1 MYIKVLVLFL
11 ALPAFKM
18 SPSQLCNFDLAS
30 STLRWVKKQCVF
42 VFNNQTET
50 KFIGR
55 EFQLT
60 DTTPT
65 KEAFQFIEA
74 DFNKFLKSPLT
85 NWNHSCDCTKVPCLN
100 EKQWNDLFAYRIE
113 KARKDAAE
121 RWPFLARL
129 CCSMQ
134 KVVVEIIYSLHEK
147 DVHNLAKITSSNIN
161 IHNWVV
167 NLSYELQNTKWCLD
181 FKEKC
186 DSFIHQIAKGCETK
200 KRRRRKDIGLKPRA
214 ACQSSSCYQ
223 DAKEA
228 PSSLLAL
235 DLSETSLQIFASTP
249 GQPLTRMLTKTA
261 PEKITQV
268 DALISQSED
277 SIGKP
282 THLWVATSFSLRM
295 TELRPSTSILS
306 YVTLPMDTGKQ
317 VIKKTASIVMLAAS
331 RDKKKAGSIL
341 TSTTNFSQQRT
352 HFVQEDYHLT
362 STKLLSS
369 PTLKLLSPLSSK
381 VMSSSLSISSPS
393 SSSELQSL
401 FSSPILPPFPHIV
414 PILLTSSPLLY
425 RFSESMSSQ
434 TSNSSTTSSLSLEK
448 SGARSNHTFYVNT
461 KFITSSRTLPTSEV
475 TSNQIPTL
483 VIFSETV
490 LVRFNGNC
498 ISITNIESFK
508 LRCGTT
514 LSDRLQLPRADVIV
528 DDVICGSVEVIFT
541 IRSTFEKNIT
551 DELWKMI
558 NNASLVIEYDGKR
571 YEAFDLRI
579 ISKPRSVMT
588 RHPTVASTPT
598 SISNHERKKLVFIV
612 FLLFCSIFAAL
623 FVFFLVIFLSRFCA
637 CCQKSGKSRMHRKI
651 RVREGDFELKRLSM
665 RSEQILGVNYYGELV
680 HSDENNPR
688 EADIFEEDID
698 DYYEDEFMEELHGD
712 TARSLLNSNNDK
724 DGNEL
729 QQQRFGF
736 DDEDSCSSVVFY

>member
-1 MYIKVLVLFL
+1 M
-11 ALPAFKM
+11 
-18 SPSQLCNFDLAS
+18 NFI
-30 STLRWVKKQCVF
+30 V
-42 VFNNQTET
+42 
-50 KFIGR
+50 
-55 EFQLT
+55 
-60 DTTPT
+60 
-65 KEAFQFIEA
+65 
-74 DFNKFLKSPLT
+74 
-85 NWNHSCDCTKVPCLN
+85 
-100 EKQWNDLFAYRIE
+100 
-113 KARKDAAE
+113 
-121 RWPFLARL
+121 
-129 CCSMQ
+129 
-134 KVVVEIIYSLHEK
+134 
-147 DVHNLAKITSSNIN
+147 
-161 IHNWVV
+161 
-167 NLSYELQNTKWCLD
+167 
-181 FKEKC
+181 
-186 DSFIHQIAKGCETK
+186 
-200 KRRRRKDIGLKPRA
+200 
-214 ACQSSSCYQ
+214 

-249 GQPLTRMLTKTA
+249 RQPLTRMLTKTA

-268 DALISQSED
+268 DALRSQSED

-282 THLWVATSFSLRM
+282 SHLWPATSFSFRM
-295 TELRPSTSILS
+295 TELRPSTSVLS
-306 YVTLPMDTGKQ
+306 YVTMDTGKQ
-317 VIKKTASIVMLAAS
+317 VIKKTASVVMLASS

-341 TSTTNFSQQRT
+341 TSRANFSRQRT
-352 HFVQEDYHLT
+352 HFVHEDYHLT
-362 STKLLSS
+362 STKILAS
-369 PTLKLLSPLSSK
+369 PTLTLLSPLSSK

-425 RFSESMSSQ
+425 RFSESMNSQ
-434 TSNSSTTSSLSLEK
+434 TANSSSTSSLSLEK

-461 KFITSSRTLPTSEV
+461 KFLTSSGTLPTSEV

-571 YEAFDLRI
+571 YEAFDLRV

-637 CCQKSGKSRMHRKI
+637 GCQKSGKSRMHRKI
-651 RVREGDFELKRLSM
+651 RVREGDFELKRLST

-724 DGNEL
+724 DGNKL